1 MAGLSGFIAALKPC
15 LVMCCYTKSIK
26 MVLLK

>member
-1 MAGLSGFIAALKPC
+1 MAGLSGFIAALKTR
-15 LVMCCYTKSIK
+15 LVTPDYSNSIK